1 MQSWCLA
8 VNSSAQALVAGE
20 SDGYYIHRENAVT
33 EIRYFLCYAFMS
45 KATCEHVKHVL
56 LTGTCQVYGIWFLSY
71 ISIMSSLWWWFMKF
85 CECFLFRGLIRC
97 KDCIIAI
104 TLQWIL
110 KRTQIDSPL
119 PISLSLITLTE
130 LYERSKMDFYR
141 PRYKHITG
149 QR

>member
-1 MQSWCLA
+1 M
-8 VNSSAQALVAGE
+8 SSVWDMIFVLYLYNVIFMMMI
-20 SDGYYIHRENAVT
+20 Y
-33 EIRYFLCYAFMS
+33 EILR
-45 KATCEHVKHVL
+45 
-56 LTGTCQVYGIWFLSY
+56 WFLLS
-71 ISIMSSLWWWFMKF
+71 K
-85 CECFLFRGLIRC
+85 CFLFRGLIRC